1 MADRACGPGTRLIY
15 YMSIG
20 QVLSRA
26 FTDKDTHTPGGDLLV
41 THTDISQVGEE
52 HARRSLTA
60 TALLGVQAPCFTFG
74 SDLILPADT
83 NAHLRQVLLSA
94 AAALRG
100 SQKLEDDPEGG
111 YDYFDIL
118 QQFSKRLT
126 SYHDM
131 HVSTDVPEVRNNCR
145 NSSRSK
151 VFSQLRTY
159 TERHLHKTA

>member
-26 FTDKDTHTPGGDLLV
+26 FTYKDTHTPGGDLLV

-52 HARRSLTA
+52 HARRSLAA

-83 NAHLRQVLLSA
+83 NVHLRQALLSA
-94 AAALRG
+94 AAAVKG
-100 SQKLEDDPEGG
+100 SQIPEDDPEGG

-118 QQFSKRLT
+118 QQFLEISNHH
-126 SYHDM
+126 HDL
-131 HVSTDVPEVRNNCR
+131 HVSTDVPEVRNHCW
-145 NSSRSK
+145 NSSKSK
-151 VFSQLRTY
+151 VVSQLRT
-159 TERHLHKTA
+159 